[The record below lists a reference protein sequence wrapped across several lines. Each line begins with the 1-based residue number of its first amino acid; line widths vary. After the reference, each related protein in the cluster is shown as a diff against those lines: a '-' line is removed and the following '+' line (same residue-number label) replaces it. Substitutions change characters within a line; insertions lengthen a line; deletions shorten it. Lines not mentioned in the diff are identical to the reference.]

1 MSSRQSD
8 SLSVPTTEAAF
19 PICKAME
26 ILCFKNEEARGSKEV
41 LASLLPKS
49 RKKISELH
57 VSLTQHN
64 NINYTQEN

>member
-26 ILCFKNEEARGSKEV
+26 ILCFKNEEALGSKEV
-41 LASLLPKS
+41 WASLLPKS
-49 RKKISELH
+49 RKKIS
-57 VSLTQHN
+57 VSLPQAPCVSNATG
-64 NINYTQEN
+64 